1 MRFVVFGAGGIGGTI
16 GARLAM
22 SGAEVL
28 LIARGAH
35 HDALRD
41 RGLRFIAPDGTHEL
55 RLPVVAGA
63 AEVEW
68 RAGDVV
74 LLAVKSQHTT
84 SALEALGTAP
94 PTVPVICAQN
104 GVANERMAARVRE
117 HVYGMVVN
125 LPALHLQPGE
135 VVTHA
140 GGTGGILDLG
150 CFPGGVDD
158 RAAAVAQAL
167 ARAGFSA
174 EADPAIMRWKHAKLL
189 MNLGNGLQA
198 AVVGTDAPDTPHD
211 AVIEVGRRL
220 RREALACYAAAGIV
234 CATREEVAA
243 RHEGTYRMVEIEG
256 VPRVG
261 GSSWQSVQ
269 RGTGDIETDYLNG
282 EICLLGTLHGVPTP
296 ANRVVQ
302 QLANRLVRER
312 LPVGSF
318 APEAVLEMIDAA

>member
-22 SGAEVL
+22 SGAEVV

-35 HDALRD
+35 LDALREG
-41 RGLRFIAPDGTHEL
+41 GLRFIAPDGIHEL
-55 RLPVVAGA
+55 RPEVVGSA
-63 AEVEW
+63 VEIDW
-68 RAGDVV
+68 REDDVV

-84 SALEALGTAP
+84 GALEALRAAP
-94 PTVPVICAQN
+94 EAVPVICAQN
-104 GVANERMAARVRE
+104 GVANERMAARVRAG
-117 HVYGMVVN
+117 VYGMVVN
-125 LPALHLQPGE
+125 LPALHLRPGE

-140 GGTGGILDLG
+140 AGTGGILDVG
-150 CFPGGVDD
+150 CFPSGVDD
-158 RAAAVAQAL
+158 TATAVARAL
-167 ARAGFSA
+167 STAGFSA
-174 EADPAIMRWKHAKLL
+174 EPDPAIMRWKHAKLL

-198 AVVGTDAPDTPHD
+198 AVVGTDAAD
-211 AVIEVGRRL
+211 APQEVVEIGRRL
-220 RREALACYAAAGIV
+220 RREALACYAAAGID
-234 CATREEVAA
+234 CATREEVVA
-243 RHEGTYRMVEIEG
+243 RHEDTYRMVEIEG

-302 QLANRLVRER
+302 QLANRLVREQ

-318 APEAVLEMIDAA
+318 APEAVLAMIEAA